1 MRLALA
7 ALVLVFGLGC
17 PAPSIAQPRESIEL
31 VWNVPDGCPS
41 AEAVLAR
48 VRQIAGAGP
57 VNVAP
62 LRAEATI
69 AQQADGQYQMQLV
82 IRAGALFD
90 TRSIEG
96 KACKDLVGA
105 AAVAL
110 AVALSSLESAA
121 AGNPAV
127 SEQRA
132 EPQTLQAPPVAP
144 VAGASEPS
152 PPRRWHGLLG
162 LPLAS
167 LGAGPLRESSLG
179 LGLAAGASFDD
190 WRLLAEGRLWASRSV
205 TRRELLDD
213 YGADLRRVTVTLRGC
228 RSVWGSRFE
237 IAPCALVSLHHL
249 TASGRGPH
257 IAPRSPEVV
266 WLAAGVGLRARLLL
280 APWFGL
286 FAAADGEVQLSR
298 PEIDLE
304 GVGTLGRLAPA
315 AATITVGSEWIL

>member
-1 MRLALA
+1 
-7 ALVLVFGLGC
+7 
-17 PAPSIAQPRESIEL
+17 
-31 VWNVPDGCPS
+31 
-41 AEAVLAR
+41 

-57 VNVAP
+57 ANVAP

-69 AQQADGQYQMQLV
+69 AQQADGQYRMQLV
-82 IRAGALFD
+82 IRAGALIG

-110 AVALSSLESAA
+110 SVALSSMESAEEKRPEA
-121 AGNPAV
+121 ATDQQRVSDPGNPV
-127 SEQRA
+127 VPEQRV
-132 EPQTLQAPPVAP
+132 EPQTSQPAPPAPPAP
-144 VAGASEPS
+144 VAHASEPS

-167 LGAGPLRESSLG
+167 LGAGPLKESSLG
-179 LGLAAGASFDD
+179 LGVAAGASFDD
-190 WRLLAEGRLWASRSV
+190 WRLLAEGRLWASRSI

-213 YGADLRRVTVTLRGC
+213 YGADLRRFTVTLRGC

-249 TASGRGPH
+249 TARGTGPH
-257 IAPRSPEVV
+257 VAPLSPEVV
-266 WLAAGVGLRARLLL
+266 WLATGVGVRARLVLT
-280 APWFGL
+280 PWLGL
-286 FAAADGEVQLSR
+286 IVAADGEVQLSR